1 MPDQLT
7 IRLPDE
13 LSAMLESAAIRLR
26 RKRSEV
32 VRMALEQFLQGKS
45 EPAGKRVES
54 LLGSLETNVPDLAD
68 RHREYVLESL
78 RSGR

>member
-13 LSAMLESAAIRLR
+13 LSAMLEAAALRLR

-32 VRMALEQFLQGKS
+32 VRMALEQFLRNRS
-45 EPAGKRVES
+45 EPVGRRVES
-54 LLGSLETNVPDLAD
+54 LFGSLETGVPDLAD